1 MEQNKGS
8 IHIEELLKELTLE
21 EKAGLLSGADFWH
34 TKAVKR
40 LNIPDVMVTDGPHGL
55 RKQESDPDHLGI
67 TESVAAVCFPPAVAL
82 ACSYDRDLMRTLGE
96 ALGDECQAEKVSTL
110 LGPGVNI
117 KRSPLC
123 GRNFEYY
130 SEDPYLAGEMAAEF
144 VNGVQSKNIGTSL
157 KHFAANNQETRRMSI
172 SSEVDERTLREIYL
186 SNFETVV
193 KKAQPYTVM
202 CSYNRINGVYSSE
215 NDWLLNKVLRDEWGF
230 EGLVVTDWGAVNDR
244 VLGVKAGLDL
254 EMPASSGVRDKEIV
268 KAVNN
273 GTLSMEDVDRSVRRV
288 LKLVET
294 YYNNV
299 VEDATYD
306 KEAHHDLARRI
317 ASECAVLLKN
327 DGILPLK
334 EDMEVAFIGEFAKE
348 PRFQGGG
355 SSHINSFKVSNAV
368 DAAKDTYKVTY
379 AKGYS
384 IREDKVDANLVA
396 EAVKAAKEAK
406 VAVVF
411 VGLPD
416 SFESE
421 GYDRTHMNLPNCQN
435 HLVQEILKV
444 QPNTVIV
451 MYNGSPVVL
460 PWANDVKAI
469 IEMYLSGQAVGEATV
484 DLLYGKVNP
493 SGKLA
498 ETFPLRVEDNPS
510 YINFPGTSEMVTYSE
525 GIFVGY
531 RYYDKK
537 NLEVRYPFGYGLSY
551 TTFEYS
557 NLTVSS
563 TKIKDTDSVT
573 VTVNVKN
580 TGNVYG
586 KEIVQLYV
594 KDVEASVLRPEKEL
608 KGFEKVS
615 LNPGEEK
622 TVSFTLDKRSFAFYN
637 TNIHDWYVE
646 SGSYEV
652 LVGKSSKE
660 IVLTQVIEV
669 ESTTKIPY
677 VITDSTTIGD
687 VYRLVKDPS
696 PIERLLAMTP
706 LSPASADVEG
716 FNNDMI
722 KKMFDEMPIHSIL
735 SFIGFGNIGLEDIDQ
750 VIKELNEQIG

>member
-1 MEQNKGS
+1 MEQYKGT
-8 IHIEELLKELTLE
+8 IHIDQMLKDMTLE

-34 TKAVKR
+34 TKSVER
-40 LNIPDVMVTDGPHGL
+40 LNLPNVMVTDGPHGL
-55 RKQESDPDHLGI
+55 RKQVGDSDHLGI
-67 TESVAAVCFPPAVAL
+67 TESVKAVCFPPAVAL
-82 ACSYDRDLMRTLGE
+82 ACSYDRDLMRALGE
-96 ALGDECQAEKVSTL
+96 ALGDECQAEQVSTL

-144 VNGVQSKNIGTSL
+144 VNGIQSKNIGTSL
-157 KHFAANNQETRRMSI
+157 KHFAANNQESRRMSI
-172 SSEVDERTLREIYL
+172 STEVDERTLREIYL

-193 KKAQPYTVM
+193 KKAQPWTVM
-202 CSYNRINGVYSSE
+202 CSYNRINGTYSCE

-230 EGLVVTDWGAVNDR
+230 EGLVVTDWGAMNDR
-244 VLGVKAGLDL
+244 VLSLKAGLDL

-273 GTLSMEDVDRSVRRV
+273 GTLSMEDVDRAARRV
-288 LKLVET
+288 LSLVEK
-294 YYNNV
+294 YYNNA

-306 KEAHHDLARRI
+306 KEAHHNLARRI
-317 ASECAVLLKN
+317 AGECAVLLKN
-327 DGILPLK
+327 DGILPLQ
-334 EDMEVAFIGEFAKE
+334 EDTEVAFIGAFAKE
-348 PRFQGGG
+348 PRYQGGG

-368 DAAKDTYKVTY
+368 DTAKDTYKVTY
-379 AKGYS
+379 AKGY
-384 IREDKVDANLVA
+384 ITEEDKVINNLVE
-396 EAVKAAKEAK
+396 EAVKTAKEAK

-421 GYDRTHMNLPNCQN
+421 GYDRTHMNLPDCQN

-460 PWANDVKAI
+460 PWASDVKAI
-469 IEMYLSGQAVGEATV
+469 LELYLGGQAVGEATV
-484 DLLYGKVNP
+484 DLLFGKVNP

-498 ETFPLRVEDNPS
+498 ETFPIRVEDNPS
-510 YINFPGTSEMVTYSE
+510 FIDFPGTAETVTYNE

-537 NLEVRYPFGYGLSY
+537 RMEVRYPFGYGLSY

-563 TKIKDTDSVT
+563 NKIKDTDTVT

-580 TGNVYG
+580 TGKIFG

-594 KDVEASVLRPEKEL
+594 KDIDSSVLRPEKEL

-637 TNIHDWYVE
+637 TKIHDWYAE
-646 SGSYEV
+646 SGTFEI
-652 LVGKSSKE
+652 LVGKSSRE
-660 IVLTQVIEV
+660 IILTDQIEV
-669 ESTTKIPY
+669 ESTTKIPF

-687 VYRLVKDPS
+687 VYRHVKDPS

-706 LSPASADVEG
+706 LSTSNADVEG
-716 FNNDMI
+716 FNDDMI
-722 KKMFDEMPIHSIL
+722 KKMFEEMPIHAIL
-735 SFIGFGNIGLEDIDQ
+735 SFIGFGCISLEDINQ
-750 VIKELNEQIG
+750 VIKELNDQMR